1 MGVRVP
7 ILEAWVVDAHESV
20 CELNVG
26 SMQLG
31 DHDFDFDLDSS
42 GSVIEEALEFL
53 PAGKA
58 LVIKEKTA

>member
-1 MGVRVP
+1 MSP
-7 ILEAWVVDAHESV
+7 IYEAWVVDAHESI

-42 GSVIEEALEFL
+42 GSVVEELLESL

-58 LVIKEKTA
+58 LVIREAT

>member
-1 MGVRVP
+1 MR
-7 ILEAWVVDAHESV
+7 IFEAHIVDAHTSI

-31 DHDFDFDLDSS
+31 EHEFDFDLDSS
-42 GSVIEEALEFL
+42 GSVVEEALASL

-58 LVIKEKTA
+58 LVIVEVGQ

>member
-1 MGVRVP
+1 MA
-7 ILEAWVVDAHESV
+7 IYEAWIVDAHESI

-31 DHDFDFDLDSS
+31 DHDSDFDLESS
-42 GSVIEEALEFL
+42 GSVVEGLLESL

-58 LVIKEKTA
+58 LVIKEVQQ

>member
-1 MGVRVP
+1 MR
-7 ILEAWVVDAHESV
+7 IYEAWIVDAHESI

-31 DHDFDFDLDSS
+31 DHDFDFDLESS
-42 GSVIEEALEFL
+42 GSVVEELLGSL

-58 LVIKEKTA
+58 LVIKEVQQ

>member
-1 MGVRVP
+1 MT
-7 ILEAWVVDAHESV
+7 IYQAWFVDAHESI

-31 DHDFDFDLDSS
+31 DHVFDFDFDSAS
-42 GSVIEEALEFL
+42 TVIEEALESL

-58 LVIKEKTA
+58 LVIKEVRG

>member
-1 MGVRVP
+1 MP
-7 ILEAWVVDAHESV
+7 IYEAWIVDAHESI

-42 GSVIEEALEFL
+42 GSVVEEALESL

-58 LVIKEKTA
+58 LVIVEVQS

>member
-1 MGVRVP
+1 MP
-7 ILEAWVVDAHESV
+7 IWEAWIVDAHESI

-42 GSVIEEALEFL
+42 GTVVEEILESL
-53 PAGKA
+53 PSGKA
-58 LVIKEKTA
+58 LVITEVRQ

>member
-1 MGVRVP
+1 MK
-7 ILEAWVVDAHESV
+7 IYEAWIVDAHESI
-20 CELNVG
+20 CELNIG

-42 GSVIEEALEFL
+42 GSVVEELLESL

-58 LVIKEKTA
+58 LVIKEAQQ

>member
-1 MGVRVP
+1 VP
-7 ILEAWVVDAHESV
+7 IYYAWIVDAHESI

-42 GSVIEEALEFL
+42 GYVVEEALETL

-58 LVIKEKTA
+58 LVIKEVQQ